1 MSQSTM
7 TERLFLYAGFSDFCI
22 GWAKNDTLAY
32 EYVGTEPITD
42 RLFSALRPCTDEIS
56 WSNTEIYLVNGP
68 GSTLGIRTFCA
79 FIRTLLVLKK
89 IKPSHV
95 FVCDTL
101 HFAQLILT
109 NRNLQK
115 TVCARLNVT
124 QVLCLNSLK
133 DTFHAPSEA
142 EQQKALWLPH
152 PCLLKEIPLFRFE
165 MKEILPLLSHQSPW
179 ETTDAP
185 DVFQVN

>member
-1 MSQSTM
+1 MK
-7 TERLFLYAGFSDFCI
+7 ERLFLHAGFSDFCV
-22 GWAKNDTLAY
+22 GWAKNNTWAY

-42 RLFSALRPCTDEIS
+42 RLFSALRQCTDEIS
-56 WSNTEIYLVNGP
+56 WENTEVYLVNGP

-89 IKPSHV
+89 IKPSQV

-109 NRNLQK
+109 QQNLQK

-124 QVLCLNSLK
+124 QTLCLNSPE
-133 DTFHAPSEA
+133 DTFHVPSEA
-142 EQQKALWLPH
+142 EKQQALWLPH
-152 PCLLKEIPLFRFE
+152 PCLPKEVQMFRFE
-165 MKEILPLLSHQSPW
+165 MKEVLLLLSAQSPW
-179 ETTDAP
+179 KTADAP
-185 DVFQVN
+185 DMFQAN

>member
-1 MSQSTM
+1 MK
-7 TERLFLYAGFSDFCI
+7 ERLFLYAGFSDFCV
-22 GWAKNDTLAY
+22 GWAKNDAWSY
-32 EYVGTEPITD
+32 EYVETEPITD

-89 IKPSHV
+89 LIPSQV
-95 FVCDTL
+95 FVCDAL

-109 NRNLQK
+109 QQNLQK

-124 QVLCLNSLK
+124 QTLCLNSPE
-133 DTFHAPSEA
+133 DTFHVPSEA
-142 EQQKALWLPH
+142 EKQQALWLPH
-152 PCLLKEIPLFRFE
+152 TCLPKEVQVFRFE
-165 MKEILPLLSHQSPW
+165 INDILPLLSPQSHW
-179 ETTDAP
+179 ETTDTP
-185 DVFQVN
+185 DVFQAPI